1 MIELNLHGH
10 PGCYS
15 PIDPQLFRSSDKQQR
30 KYLFDSNIQNYFPLL
45 EDKYLT
51 FKNKSY
57 DFFCTYNSIIL
68 TYFLIL
74 FLILILLKIFNI
86 IDIPITIIFI
96 VILLLIIQDCFFKK
110 DTQLMQTLNLIIKKT
125 ENFININTHMNFFQQ
140 LFEYFNPNKN
150 LSNNE
155 IFKQIY
161 LFISSYDN
169 INDFINELKKLNIN
183 TNTLDDIRLLFME
196 INNNNDYR
204 FLNNLLWKEKS
215 SNNNEEIKEKI
226 KKIKNK
232 YNKFNIWTYIL
243 YMFKIDLYNNFL
255 SVDLIN
261 YIRYSYNY
269 NYINIDELSNILY
282 IENNTFEDRYTIH
295 QKKIKIIN
303 NFLQNISSDLYL
315 DWFKFLEERYSF
327 ENTNNNM
334 SNISTLYTENHKF
347 ENDEFE
353 NDENIFSESKEIN
366 NENVFIIE
374 QK

>member
-1 MIELNLHGH
+1 MN
-10 PGCYS
+10 
-15 PIDPQLFRSSDKQQR
+15 
-30 KYLFDSNIQNYFPLL
+30 SNIQNYFPLL